1 MATNELEADCSP
13 EAVFAV
19 LADGW
24 LYPTWVVGASRMRD
38 VDDRWPE
45 PGSRLH
51 HSVGVWPALLDDITE
66 SLEWQPPRRAV
77 FKARGWPLGSA
88 RVEMEVEPR
97 VDGCL
102 IRITENVQAGPGL
115 LILKPIRDGM
125 IYLRNTETLN
135 RLRYLAEG
143 GAGADNAWPS
153 GS

>member
-1 MATNELEADCSP
+1 MATNELEAEFSP
-13 EAVFAV
+13 DAVFAV

-38 VDDRWPE
+38 VDDDWPE

-51 HSVGVWPALLDDITE
+51 HSVGLWPALLDDITQ

-88 RVEMEVEPR
+88 RVELEVEPR
-97 VDGCL
+97 IDGCL
-102 IRITENVQAGPGL
+102 LRITENVQAGPGL
-115 LILKPIRDGM
+115 LIPKPIRDGM
-125 IYLRNTETLN
+125 IHLRNTETLN

-143 GAGADNAWPS
+143 GAGSDD
-153 GS
+153 G

>member
-1 MATNELEADCSP
+1 M
-13 EAVFAV
+13 
-19 LADGW
+19 
-24 LYPTWVVGASRMRD
+24 
-38 VDDRWPE
+38 
-45 PGSRLH
+45 
-51 HSVGVWPALLDDITE
+51 LDDITE
-66 SLEWQPPRRAV
+66 SLEWQPPTRAV
-77 FKARGWPLGSA
+77 FKARGWPLGAA

-125 IYLRNTETLN
+125 IYMRNTETLK

-143 GAGADNAWPS
+143 GAGADNAWPN

>member
-1 MATNELEADCSP
+1 
-13 EAVFAV
+13 
-19 LADGW
+19 
-24 LYPTWVVGASRMRD
+24 

-51 HSVGVWPALLDDITE
+51 HSVGAWPALLDDITE
-66 SLEWQPPRRAV
+66 SLEWQPQRRAV

-97 VDGCL
+97 GNGCL
-102 IRITENVQAGPGL
+102 IRITENVQDGPGL
-115 LILKPIRDGM
+115 LILKPIRDSM
-125 IYLRNTETLN
+125 IHLRNIETLK

-153 GS
+153 GT